1 MNPSIENTVDT
12 KIEEVRLTL
21 KENIVALAVI
31 SLVSLVS
38 NWAGT
43 GLNPI
48 ETLPAMLII
57 FAMVIVGLLLAKF
70 IPIGFP
76 AVAWV
81 SLVSVLLTIP
91 VSPLSA
97 PILAELKN
105 ISFLAMVTPVLA
117 YAALAITKMEV
128 DLFKRSGFK
137 IAAISILVFTGTYVG
152 SVFVADAMLSF

>member
-1 MNPSIENTVDT
+1 MSAHIENTA
-12 KIEEVRLTL
+12 EEKVEEIRLSL
-21 KENIVALAVI
+21 NESIVALAVI
-31 SLVSLVS
+31 SIVSLVS

-43 GLNPI
+43 GINPI
-48 ETLPAMLII
+48 TSFPAMLII

-70 IPIGFP
+70 IRIGFP

-117 YAALAITKMEV
+117 YAAMAIAKMEV

-152 SVFVADAMLSF
+152 SAFVANAFL